1 MESNE
6 QYHFK
11 FSKSP
16 KKFPRMLNDSANSIA
31 VYTVLCIL
39 RRMRKQLCLE
49 AMIEYMDE
57 YLLTIEESNPQLRE
71 AVLKALSMV
80 SIKKIYKDAML

>member
-6 QYHFK
+6 QYNFN
-11 FSKSP
+11 FSKSQ

-39 RRMRKQLCLE
+39 RGMRMQLCLE
-49 AMIEYMDE
+49 AMLEYMEE
-57 YLLTIEESNPQLRE
+57 YLVTIERNNPMLKD
-71 AVLKALSMV
+71 AVLKAISMI

>member
-11 FSKSP
+11 FSNSP

>member
-11 FSKSP
+11 FSKSQ

-39 RRMRKQLCLE
+39 RSMRKQLCLE

-57 YLLTIEESNPQLRE
+57 YLLTIEGSNPQLRE
-71 AVLKALSMV
+71 AVSKALSMV